1 MLCRRGCLP
10 PCSCSLMSSRPT
22 VLRRRSNPI
31 DVLAAAHSTS
41 FCVQLSASCWLP
53 RAATAAACGCSVPPP
68 RVATRPAERWSL
80 MRPERAL
87 HRALRPLRCSLSFGI
102 CVDTVACPPPVSAA
116 ARYCRGSLPLPAVV
130 ALVSCSS
137 CISHLGRV
145 RALARMF
152 CASIH
157 IVHAPPQPPRVRPS
171 PVLLTQCLAPAC
183 RPVSHPD
190 HRVHAYV

>member
-116 ARYCRGSLPLPAVV
+116 ARYCRGSLPLWAFTACAP
-130 ALVSCSS
+130 LLPCIS
-137 CISHLGRV
+137 CIGRV
-145 RALARMF
+145 
-152 CASIH
+152 AST
-157 IVHAPPQPPRVRPS
+157 A
-171 PVLLTQCLAPAC
+171 AC
-183 RPVSHPD
+183 VQ
-190 HRVHAYV
+190 